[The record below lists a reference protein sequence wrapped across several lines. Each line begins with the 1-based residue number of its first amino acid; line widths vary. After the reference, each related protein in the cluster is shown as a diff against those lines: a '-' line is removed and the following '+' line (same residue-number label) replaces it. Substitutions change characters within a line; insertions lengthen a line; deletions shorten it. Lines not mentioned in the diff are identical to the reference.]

1 MKPNIKQITLFAAA
15 SSAFTAAG
23 YAQGAIPGYEQTV
36 TMQMAIH
43 STAPGTYEK
52 EYEGGKT
59 ITNPKVPTDYNEW
72 VKRNSADDVI
82 QYNEE
87 WVAKIQTLKVGNK
100 EILEELDELNEAL
113 PQINGITGWSIKL
126 ISTGAYG
133 DSEFYLVKKD
143 VEPIYIGDYL
153 YSWDQA
159 YAEAYNET
167 EVTKYDADGDETS
180 FKETGKGNTIQ
191 LLKTILDTDGESYEF
206 NLHGLLTTSSKF
218 SENDDEH
225 VSNGGTYKLVGS
237 LDFPSVDGPVLGAAV
252 LDGPDDSSVVEGTWK
267 ISAAKRLA
275 DISVDYPEV
284 EGDWD
289 D

>member
-52 EYEGGKT
+52 DEDGKT
-59 ITNPKVPTDYNEW
+59 ITPKVATYENEW
-72 VKRNSADDVI
+72 SKENSAGDTI
-82 QYNEE
+82 QENYEA
-87 WVAKIQTLKVGNK
+87 VAKIQTWKVGNK
-100 EILEELDELNEAL
+100 EILEELVDAGV
-113 PQINGITGWSIKL
+113 ITSITGWSFKL

-143 VEPIYIGDYL
+143 ADPIYIGEYL
-153 YSWDQA
+153 RSWDQA

-218 SENDDEH
+218 NATDDEH

-237 LDFPSVDGPVLGAAV
+237 LDFPQVNGSMEGTAIANDESY
-252 LDGPDDSSVVEGTWK
+252 DSSVVEGTWK
-267 ISAAKRLA
+267 ISSAKRLA
-275 DISVDYPEV
+275 DISQDYPEV
-284 EGDWD
+284 DNNWD

>member
-23 YAQGAIPGYEQTV
+23 YAQSAIPGYEQTV

-43 STAPGTYEK
+43 STAPGTFEK
-52 EYEGGKT
+52 DEDGKT
-59 ITNPKVPTDYNEW
+59 ITPKVPAYE
-72 VKRNSADDVI
+72 NSWTKENSDGDTI
-82 QYNEE
+82 QENYEE
-87 WVAKIQTLKVGNK
+87 VAKIQTLKVGNK
-100 EILEELDELNEAL
+100 EILEELVDAGVI
-113 PQINGITGWSIKL
+113 PSITGWSIKL

-143 VEPIYIGDYL
+143 VKPIYIGDYL

-167 EVTKYDADGDETS
+167 EVTKYDAEGDVTS

-218 SENDDEH
+218 SETDDEH
-225 VSNGGTYKLVGS
+225 VSNGGSYKLVGS
-237 LDFPSVDGPVLGAAV
+237 LDFPSEDGPVQGAVAFE
-252 LDGPDDSSVVEGTWK
+252 DGPDDYSSVVEGTWK
-267 ISAAKRLA
+267 ISAAKRIA

>member
-1 MKPNIKQITLFAAA
+1 MKLNIKQISLFAIA
-15 SSAFTAAG
+15 SSAFTADG
-23 YAQGAIPGYEQTV
+23 YAQGPVPGYEQTV

-52 EYEGGKT
+52 DENGKT
-59 ITNPKVPTDYNEW
+59 ITPKEPTYYNEW
-72 VKRNSADDVI
+72 SKYNSNDVEI

-87 WVAKIQTLKVGNK
+87 WVAKIETWKVGNK
-100 EILEELDELNEAL
+100 EILEELVDEGVI
-113 PQINGITGWSIKL
+113 PSITGWSIKL
-126 ISTGAYG
+126 ISTGAYE

-143 VEPIYIGDYL
+143 ADPIYIGDYL
-153 YSWDQA
+153 RSWDQA

-191 LLKTILDTDGESYEF
+191 LVKTILDTNGESYEF

-218 SENDDEH
+218 SETDDEH

-237 LDFPSVDGPVLGAAV
+237 LDFPPVDGPVLSAAA

-275 DISVDYPEV
+275 DISQDYPEV
-284 EGDWD
+284 LND
-289 D
+289 

>member
-1 MKPNIKQITLFAAA
+1 MKPNIKQISLFAIA
-15 SSAFTAAG
+15 SSAFTATG

-52 EYEGGKT
+52 DEDGKT
-59 ITNPKVPTDYNEW
+59 ITPKEPTYYNEW
-72 VKRNSADDVI
+72 SKYNSNDIEI

-100 EILEELDELNEAL
+100 EILEELVDAGVI
-113 PQINGITGWSIKL
+113 PSIAGWSIKL
-126 ISTGAYG
+126 ISTGAYE

-143 VEPIYIGDYL
+143 ADPIYIGDYL

-167 EVTKYDADGDETS
+167 EVTKYDADGDFVS
-180 FKETGKGNTIQ
+180 FKETGKGNTVQ
-191 LLKTILDTDGESYEF
+191 LLQTVLNTEGQSYEF

-218 SENDDEH
+218 NATDDEH

-237 LDFPSVDGPVLGAAV
+237 LDFPPVDGPMEGAAIAY
-252 LDGPDDSSVVEGTWK
+252 DGPEDSSVVEGTWK
-267 ISAAKRLA
+267 ISSAKRLA
-275 DISVDYPEV
+275 DISQDYPEV
-284 EGDWD
+284 ANDWYD
-289 D
+289 